1 MTDFENGPF
10 VYDDYISTVSNQN
23 PEIQRKMY
31 NRGPIMTTSERNELE
46 SWAIALLTSNTM
58 TTSENKIKL
67 KVLSENDGHIIPLIF
82 ELKRRVEEKERLTGF
97 KKETSVKDNLII
109 VPKGGF
115 LHKHT
120 DPNDLQNNLFHIR
133 FNIFISVNQTDFN
146 AYYDGHVV
154 DAVDGC
160 YVLCRSGID
169 SHWSDINESEIPRI
183 SLSFGYLLPLE
194 KIDELTSNPLIGT
207 YSQYYPLSIHKPLTV
222 ATLHSITKKEES
234 MIIEERGEPGS
245 CIFTIS
251 DVVGPAQC
259 DYLVHYINK
268 HSELWQ
274 ERDLGYK
281 SGNNA
286 QCKFLL
292 VKHMVSLNVP
302 DSYAIDEFIFK
313 VVGVLL
319 KKIRSL
325 YLDFKGVQ
333 DDGYT
338 LRKFFGGTKLHTDGI
353 HSKSG
358 GFTNAVRCLSLI
370 IVLNDDYD
378 GGIFNFPNQGI
389 KFKVK
394 KGEAVM
400 FPPYWTHPH
409 SVTSVGEGQAR
420 YAINTWVLEKFID

>member
-1 MTDFENGPF
+1 MTDFENGLF
-10 VYDDYISTVSNQN
+10 VYDDYISNPNPN
-23 PEIQRKMY
+23 PEIQSNMY
-31 NRGPIMTTSERNELE
+31 NRGPIMT
-46 SWAIALLTSNTM
+46 LTAS
-58 TTSENKIKL
+58 
-67 KVLSENDGHIIPLIF
+67 
-82 ELKRRVEEKERLTGF
+82 
-97 KKETSVKDNLII
+97 
-109 VPKGGF
+109 
-115 LHKHT
+115 
-120 DPNDLQNNLFHIR
+120 
-133 FNIFISVNQTDFN
+133 
-146 AYYDGHVV
+146 
-154 DAVDGC
+154 
-160 YVLCRSGID
+160 
-169 SHWSDINESEIPRI
+169 
-183 SLSFGYLLPLE
+183 
-194 KIDELTSNPLIGT
+194 
-207 YSQYYPLSIHKPLTV
+207 
-222 ATLHSITKKEES
+222 TLHSITKKEES
-234 MIIEERGEPGS
+234 LIIEERGEPGS

-292 VKHMVSLNVP
+292 VKDMISSNVP
-302 DSYAIDEFIFK
+302 DSYTIDEFIFK

-319 KKIRSL
+319 KKIKSL

-338 LRKFFGGTKLHTDGI
+338 LRKFFGGTKLHADGI
-353 HSKSG
+353 HSKCG

-420 YAINTWVLEKFID
+420 YTINTWVLEKFID